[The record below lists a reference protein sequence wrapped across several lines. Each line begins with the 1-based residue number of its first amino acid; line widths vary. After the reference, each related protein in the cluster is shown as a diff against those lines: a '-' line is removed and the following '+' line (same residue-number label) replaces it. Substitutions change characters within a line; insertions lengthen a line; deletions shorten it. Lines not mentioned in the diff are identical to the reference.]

1 MFKFKLIAIW
11 LALETYSSFLDVVG
25 DWVIYMDSGAEAGF
39 IKLVNKEGTGE
50 EIEVYRLD
58 YASYY
63 ENLDFSDTAVD
74 ATNGSTDTS
83 TDATQTTQPADAKTT
98 TDATQTTQQTDTKT
112 TTDATKTN

>member
-1 MFKFKLIAIW
+1 MRKIW
-11 LALETYSSFLDVVG
+11 
-25 DWVIYMDSGAEAGF
+25 
-39 IKLVNKEGTGE
+39 TGE

-83 TDATQTTQPADAKTT
+83 TDATQTTQQ
-98 TDATQTTQQTDTKT
+98 TDAKT